1 MAYEHGVTI
10 SEQATS
16 LLPPVEVSAGIPV
29 VIGTAPVNMT
39 DPTNVNK
46 PKLCYSYSEAV
57 EAFGFVPAEPDST
70 SGLKKYAYSISEA
83 IQAAF
88 ALYGV
93 CPIIAIN
100 VLDPTKHTK
109 TAETVEVT
117 LDAKTGEATVAETGI
132 LPDSVEL
139 SSGDTVYVKDED
151 YMLTFDDNGYLV
163 ISSMEDEGEALK
175 CDTSAALT
183 FSAEKLDPSMVTAD
197 DIVGG
202 VDTEGN
208 KRGLELISDI
218 FPKFRLVPG
227 TIIAPGFSS
236 NPTVAAV
243 MATKCGAINSVFK
256 AICAVDL
263 PTDEVKQ
270 YTDAAGWKNDN
281 NVVDPL
287 QVACWPMLELDGTV
301 YHLSTQFA
309 CLAALTDSEN
319 DDVPYVSPS
328 NHTLKMTG
336 LVLADGKE
344 VVFGSD
350 IGAYL
355 NGQGIVTALNF
366 INGWVLWG
374 NRTACYP
381 GNTDVKDSFVAVR
394 RMFNWIGNTFVQ
406 TFWQRVD
413 APLNRRQVHTVVDSA
428 NIWLNGLSAQQFIL
442 GGRVEFLETENTTL
456 DLMDGK
462 ATFHVYVTPPSPNR
476 EIKFRLEY
484 DTNYLQTL
492 FS

>member
-1 MAYEHGVTI
+1 MAYEHGVKI
-10 SEQATS
+10 AEQATS

-29 VIGTAPVNMT
+29 VIGTAPINMT

-46 PKLCYSYSEAV
+46 PRLCYSYAEAV
-57 EAFGFVPAEPDST
+57 ASFGFVPAETDET
-70 SGLKKYAYSISEA
+70 GNLKKYAYSISEA

-93 CPIIAIN
+93 CPIIAVN
-100 VLDPTKHTK
+100 VLDPTKHK
-109 TAETVEVT
+109 TSAETIEVE
-117 LDAKTGEATVAETGI
+117 LDVKTGEATVSESGI

-139 SSGDTVYVKDED
+139 SSGEQIYVRGED
-151 YMLTFDDNGYLV
+151 YALNFNDDGELV
-163 ISSMEDEGEALK
+163 ISSLKDENGTFK
-175 CDTSAALT
+175 CNTENAISFTAQ
-183 FSAEKLDPSMVTAD
+183 KLDPSLVTAE

-208 KRGLELISDI
+208 KRGLELLEDI

-227 TIIAPGFSS
+227 TVIAPGFSS

-243 MATKCGAINSVFK
+243 MATKCASINSVFK
-256 AICAVDL
+256 AICAVDV
-263 PTDEVKQ
+263 PTDEVKV
-270 YTDAAGWKNDN
+270 YGDVPSWKNDN
-281 NVVDPL
+281 NIVDPL
-287 QVACWPMLELDGTV
+287 QIVCWPMLELDGTV
-301 YHLSTQFA
+301 YHMSTQAA
-309 CLAALTDSEN
+309 CLLALTDSEN

-328 NHTLKMTG
+328 NNALQMTG
-336 LVLADGKE
+336 LVLSDGQE
-344 VVFGSD
+344 VVFGTD

-366 INGWVLWG
+366 INGWVCWG

-381 GNTDVKDSFVAVR
+381 GNTDVKDAFIPIR

-413 APLNRRQVHTVVDSA
+413 APLNRRQVYTIVDSA
-428 NIWLNGLSAQQFIL
+428 NIWLNGLTAQQYIL
-442 GGRVEFLETENTTL
+442 GGRVEFSETENSTL

-462 ATFHVYVTPPSPNR
+462 ATFHVYITPPSPNR
-476 EIKFRLEY
+476 EIRFTLEY